1 MVVGETSHFMPLP
14 EVFHPGVSWLLSFYT
29 FLTRFVP
36 LTSLWHWGQPAAP
49 SSLIL
54 NYEPELE
61 GQLMWTDG
69 LICFSN
75 QSSQNSPGS
84 FSRILEIS
92 PPAVDVP
99 ELGEEGHLPAREAHV
114 VTLELILC
122 CCWSVAQSYPT
133 LCDPLDCSTPGSPVL
148 HYLLELAQTH
158 VHWIRWW
165 CHLTISCSVAPFF
178 SCPQSF
184 PITGYFPMNQLFTA
198 GGQSMGAPA
207 SAPVLPMNIQGFS
220 FPLRLTG
227 LISLLSKGLSR
238 VFSSTAFLEFLT
250 PPKPD
255 LLEKSRAIR
264 QARDERTF
272 HIFYYLI
279 AGAKEKM
286 RSKWWARTCAGRP
299 QPSLPSFSRIN
310 W

>member
-1 MVVGETSHFMPLP
+1 MVVGEMSHFMPLP

-54 NYEPELE
+54 NLWAKT
-61 GQLMWTDG
+61 GR
-69 LICFSN
+69 S
-75 QSSQNSPGS
+75 
-84 FSRILEIS
+84 
-92 PPAVDVP
+92 
-99 ELGEEGHLPAREAHV
+99 AHV
-114 VTLELILC
+114 DRWLDLPQQSESSKLSRELLPDSGDFPSSSWC
-122 CCWSVAQSYPT
+122 ARAWGGRSSPCRRSTCGNPGCWSVAQSYPT
-133 LCDPLDCSTPGSPVL
+133 LCHPLDCSTPSSPVL

-184 PITGYFPMNQLFTA
+184 PITGYFPMNQLFTS

-207 SAPVLPMNIQGFS
+207 SASVLPMNIQGW

-227 LISLLSKGLSR
+227 LISLLSKGFSK